1 MTCGMS
7 NPNTFSEEPRP
18 SRALP
23 AIPKNEYDKPC
34 ILLRSRFAT
43 IFVIPET
50 DSSESRL
57 SRQYCLC
64 PVPSCPSCPEN
75 VCGQGTD
82 NPVVSFA
89 EESQHQNPLWSE
101 NAWTNKKRNSF
112 VVRER
117 AGNHRVPKVKR
128 TSSKVCCKRGL
139 LCCAVA
145 NFSFRPRACCPLM
158 RVEEHW

>member
-1 MTCGMS
+1 MASIVMASIVMASIVMAYIGM
-7 NPNTFSEEPRP
+7 
-18 SRALP
+18 AY
-23 AIPKNEYDKPC
+23 I
-34 ILLRSRFAT
+34 
-43 IFVIPET
+43 VIPET

-64 PVPSCPSCPEN
+64 PVLSCPSCPEN

-145 NFSFRPRACCPLM
+145 NFSFRPRACCPLI
-158 RVEEHW
+158 